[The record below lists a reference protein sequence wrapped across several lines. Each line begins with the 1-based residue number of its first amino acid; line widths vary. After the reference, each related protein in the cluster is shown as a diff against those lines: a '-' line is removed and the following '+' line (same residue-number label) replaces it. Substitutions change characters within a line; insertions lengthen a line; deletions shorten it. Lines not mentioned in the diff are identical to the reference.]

1 MKCRQLIISDGW
13 SPEVQT
19 DLTSQVCTM
28 LSVQDPEGHSLWDLT
43 WYKAHS
49 ISANLTPTL
58 LADSGL
64 APSVLEPQARLPRE
78 PQNEHSLSNAPE
90 ENLAQSA
97 EALPV
102 NEGMQ
107 PRRRL
112 ACGYCS
118 KADL

>member
-1 MKCRQLIISDGW
+1 MGDS
-13 SPEVQT
+13 EVQSY
-19 DLTSQVCTM
+19 LISQVCTM

-49 ISANLTPTL
+49 ISASLTPTL

-64 APSVLEPQARLPRE
+64 APSVPEPQARLLSA
-78 PQNEHSLSNAPE
+78 PQNEHSLSDAPE
-90 ENLAQSA
+90 ETLAQSA
-97 EALPV
+97 EALPL

-107 PRRRL
+107 PRRCL